1 MTCQS
6 ENKWGVVLDG
16 NNNALAEAVQLT
28 ATYIRFQG
36 LEVCNYGVN
45 AGGGCDAFSNYP
57 GGHRPEP

>member
-1 MTCQS
+1 
-6 ENKWGVVLDG
+6 VLDG

>member
-1 MTCQS
+1 M
-6 ENKWGVVLDG
+6 GGAVLDG

-28 ATYIRFQG
+28 ATYIEG
-36 LEVCNYGVN
+36 LEVRNYGVN